1 MGFDGLILGIVGF
14 FIEGGGCGIMVLGFG
29 WLGGVKMGLG
39 VHGWGITDIVCEYF
53 IRCYLKI
60 ATGRDIF
67 L

>member
-1 MGFDGLILGIVGF
+1 MGSWFW
-14 FIEGGGCGIMVLGFG
+14 G
-29 WLGGVKMGLG
+29 WGDWVGLG
-39 VHGWGITDIVCEYF
+39 LGWGFHAWGITDIVCEYF